1 MNADINS
8 SLTQLHF
15 IPIQYPVPNFS
26 PPLGLE
32 NQVMLLFMLPLVK
45 NFFYK

>member
-8 SLTQLHF
+8 SLTELHF

-26 PPLGLE
+26 TPLSLE
-32 NQVMLLFMLPLVK
+32 NQVMLLIMLPLVK
-45 NFFYK
+45 NFFYE